1 MQIKNTTVD
10 FIQDN
15 SKRILD
21 SWISSLKRG
30 ESYGKADIVAEEE
43 TLEEAEDFLKEF
55 INVLSPGKLDPD
67 EPAYNKLRQMVVNIT
82 RNRAAMGYSAKETAF
97 FIYSL
102 KSTLMNELKE
112 PYKQNPSQVLD
123 EMAVVNELI
132 DEIGAITFDTFI
144 NDREDIIR
152 RQRQELLEASTPI
165 LKLWEGVLGVPIIG
179 TVDSERS
186 QKIMDNLLT
195 SVMETNYE
203 ITIID
208 ISGVNTLDTLTAQHI
223 LRTAAAVRLMGAQC
237 IISGISPVIAQTIIS
252 LDIDL
257 GSTITK
263 GTMSEAL
270 QEALRMIE
278 SRKKFKNLYGQN
290 TDSQDGRSA
299 ADHHSDRAVR

>member
-21 SWISSLKRG
+21 SWITSLRGG
-30 ESYGKADIVAEEE
+30 ESYGKANIVAEEE
-43 TLEEAEDFLKEF
+43 TLEEAEEFLKEF
-55 INVLSPGKLDPD
+55 INVLSPGKIDPD
-67 EPAYNKLRQMVVNIT
+67 EPAYSKLRQMVVNIT

-112 PYKQNPSQVLD
+112 PYKQNPSQVLE
-123 EMAVVNELI
+123 EMTVVNELI

-165 LKLWEGVLGVPIIG
+165 LKLWEGVLAVPIIG

-299 ADHHSDRAVR
+299 SDHHSDRSVR